1 MDALKTG
8 TRLKDEYGTWPVYE
22 RTVFDGVLRY
32 DLVSGN
38 KWKTCFPR
46 EIGER
51 YEVVFCPP
59 KDCRN
64 DFFTEE
70 V

>member
-8 TRLKDEYGTWPVYE
+8 TRLRDEHGTWTIYE
-22 RTVFDGVLRY
+22 RTRWDNMLWY
-32 DLVSGN
+32 DVVCGN
-38 KWKTCFPR
+38 KRKICFPS

-59 KDCRN
+59 KDCRK